1 VAKVTIT
8 GIYDPDVPVEFT
20 NPDFSKLEDYVL
32 DAHKNAHQADWR
44 EPKDF
49 EHYVYECAM
58 EAIYGPDYWDW
69 LNRKMDEADE

>member
-1 VAKVTIT
+1 MAKVTIT

-32 DAHKNAHQADWR
+32 DAHKDAHKAGWR

-49 EHYVYECAM
+49 EHYVYEHVM

-69 LNRKMDEADE
+69 INRKIDEADE

>member
-1 VAKVTIT
+1 MAKVTIT
-8 GIYDPDVPVEFT
+8 GIYDPDAPVEFT
-20 NPDFSKLEDYVL
+20 TPDFSKLEDYVL

-49 EHYVYECAM
+49 EHYVYEHVM

-69 LNRKMDEADE
+69 IDRRVDE